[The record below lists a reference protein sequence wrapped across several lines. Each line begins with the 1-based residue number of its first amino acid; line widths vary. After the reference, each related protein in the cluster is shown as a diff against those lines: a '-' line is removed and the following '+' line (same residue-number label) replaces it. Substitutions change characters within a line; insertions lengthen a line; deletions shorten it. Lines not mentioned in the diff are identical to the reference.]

1 MLYPCEEC
9 GMIDRWFKRWLCV
22 AGLGPGQYRVSMPPR
37 KKDQEF
43 LLRIDSSSA
52 FGQPE
57 PHLTTLPNPALHVPC
72 AAIASCWAFNDVSCV
87 CPVCVGPT
95 QNIDMAAGNRPQNM
109 TLCCWNLCVFAFQWM
124 S

>member
-1 MLYPCEEC
+1 MCA
-9 GMIDRWFKRWLCV
+9 

-43 LLRIDSSSA
+43 VLRIDSSSA

-87 CPVCVGPT
+87 CPGVSCVCWPNAKHGSWQSSAKHDFVLLEPVSVCVPMDILT
-95 QNIDMAAGNRPQNM
+95 CTEL
-109 TLCCWNLCVFAFQWM
+109 TLNCGDE
-124 S
+124 